1 MYLHVGTGKIVRKK
15 EIIGIFDLDKTT
27 ISPITKNFLSQSEK
41 NGKVCSVNN
50 DIPRSFVLTENGM
63 IIPASQKEIPP
74 ADILSRWPTRLITRA
89 AKQSAFGTRY
99 CHKSKRDAGTR
110 TRKINS

>member
-50 DIPRSFVLTENGM
+50 DKMCIRDRYPVVPARGETGNTAPVFISKVANG
-63 IIPASQKEIPP
+63 AC
-74 ADILSRWPTRLITRA
+74 DRFFDHNFT
-89 AKQSAFGTRY
+89 
-99 CHKSKRDAGTR
+99 
-110 TRKINS
+110 

>member
-63 IIPASQKEIPP
+63 IYISHISSQ
-74 ADILSRWPTRLITRA
+74 AITER
-89 AKQSAFGTRY
+89 SE
-99 CHKSKRDAGTR
+99 KR
-110 TRKINS
+110 

>member
-50 DIPRSFVLTENGM
+50 DIPRSFVLTEM
-63 IIPASQKEIPP
+63 IYISQISSQ
-74 ADILSRWPTRLITRA
+74 AITARA
-89 AKQSAFGTRY
+89 E
-99 CHKSKRDAGTR
+99 KR
-110 TRKINS
+110 

>member
-1 MYLHVGTGKIVRKK
+1 MKGKEKMYLHVGTGKIVRKK
-15 EIIGIFDLDKTT
+15 IGIFDLDKTT

-63 IIPASQKEIPP
+63 IYISQISSQ
-74 ADILSRWPTRLITRA
+74 AITARA
-89 AKQSAFGTRY
+89 E
-99 CHKSKRDAGTR
+99 KR
-110 TRKINS
+110 

>member
-15 EIIGIFDLDKTT
+15 EIIGIFDLDRTT

-41 NGKVCSVNN
+41 KGKVCSVNN

-63 IIPASQKEIPP
+63 IYISQI
-74 ADILSRWPTRLITRA
+74 SSQSITARA
-89 AKQSAFGTRY
+89 EKG
-99 CHKSKRDAGTR
+99 
-110 TRKINS
+110 

>member
-1 MYLHVGTGKIVRKK
+1 MFLHLGQDTVII
-15 EIIGIFDLDKTT
+15 EDDIIGIFDLDKTT

-63 IIPASQKEIPP
+63 IYISQISSQ
-74 ADILSRWPTRLITRA
+74 AITARA
-89 AKQSAFGTRY
+89 EKG
-99 CHKSKRDAGTR
+99 
-110 TRKINS
+110 

>member
-1 MYLHVGTGKIVRKK
+1 MKGKEKMYLHVGTGKIVRKK

-63 IIPASQKEIPP
+63 IYISQISSQ
-74 ADILSRWPTRLITRA
+74 AITARA
-89 AKQSAFGTRY
+89 EKG
-99 CHKSKRDAGTR
+99 
-110 TRKINS
+110 